1 MLILQIPWVL
11 WNEILDILMS
21 FIPRPIWN
29 HIWRDAI
36 ESGSS
41 ELASSIDT
49 SLRVI
54 LSLFLASIMALI
66 AWSL

>member
-1 MLILQIPWVL
+1 MLILQIPWVI

-29 HIWRDAI
+29 HIWRDVI
-36 ESGSS
+36 QSGSS